1 MAIFLLRFD
10 FRNPEFAGTTMAE
23 RYAAGLDMCALGDR
37 LGFFSVILSEHH
49 GADDGY
55 LPSPLPLAAAV
66 AARTERMRIHV
77 SLAVAPFYDPV
88 RLAEDASVIDNL
100 ANGRLHLT
108 LGAGYLQ
115 HEFDLYGVPMKERTS
130 RMLRALAALQGLNSG
145 EPFELDGR
153 TVRIQPPPAKPR
165 GVRIDLGASSE
176 PAARRAARLG
186 VGLNPSTPDVW
197 EFYRD
202 ELVSSGQPDPGPY
215 LGGKTV
221 YTHVAEDVEQ
231 GWAEILPF
239 ACHDHNSYAEW
250 AAEAGRPSRR
260 VETVEEVVEHGQY
273 RVLTPDQ
280 LVEELSAN
288 PFGVCLLHPLLGGL
302 PPEIGWQS
310 LRLVE
315 EKVIPRLAGQG

>member
-23 RYAAGLDMCALGDR
+23 RYAAGLDMCELGDR

-49 GADDGY
+49 GSDDGY
-55 LPSPLPLAAAV
+55 LPSPLPMAAAV
-66 AARTERMRIHV
+66 AARTSRLRINV

-88 RLAEDASVIDNL
+88 RLAEDASVVDNL
-100 ANGRLHLT
+100 AGGRLQLT

-115 HEFDLYGVPMKERTS
+115 HEFDLYGVPMKERTA
-130 RMLRALAALQGLNSG
+130 RMLEALSALQGLSSG
-145 EPFELDGR
+145 EPFEFHGR
-153 TVRIQPPPAKPR
+153 TINIRPLPAKPR
-165 GVRIDLGASSE
+165 GLRLDLGASSE
-176 PAARRAARLG
+176 AGARRAARLG
-186 VGLNPSTPDVW
+186 VGLNPARPEIW

-221 YTHVAEDVEQ
+221 YTHVAEDVDK

-239 ACHDHNSYAEW
+239 ARHDHNSYADW
-250 AAEAGRPSRR
+250 AAEAGRPHQH
-260 VETVEEVVEHGQY
+260 VETVDELREYGQY

-280 LVEELSAN
+280 LVDELAAD
-288 PFGVCLLHPLLGGL
+288 PFGVCILHPLLGGL
-302 PPEIGWQS
+302 PPDVGWRS

-315 EKVIPRLAGQG
+315 EEVLPRLA